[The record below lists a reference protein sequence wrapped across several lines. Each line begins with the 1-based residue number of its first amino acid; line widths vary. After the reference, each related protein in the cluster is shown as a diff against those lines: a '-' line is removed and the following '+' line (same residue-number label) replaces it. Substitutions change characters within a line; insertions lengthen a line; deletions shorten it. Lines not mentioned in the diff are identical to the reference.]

1 MCKLFQKLII
11 GGVAIKLGVGGEGCG
26 WKIFQKLIIGGGGV
40 GRLFDTLQWLHACP
54 RLFQFLHPFHLVHA
68 VYTRDMFY

>member
-26 WKIFQKLIIGGGGV
+26 WKIFQKLIIGGGGEW
-40 GRLFDTLQWLHACP
+40 GDYSILYSDYMLAQGFSSFFTLFI
-54 RLFQFLHPFHLVHA
+54 
-68 VYTRDMFY
+68 

>member
-40 GRLFDTLQWLHACP
+40 GRLFDTLQ
-54 RLFQFLHPFHLVHA
+54 
-68 VYTRDMFY
+68 

>member
-26 WKIFQKLIIGGGGV
+26 WKIFQKLIIRGGGGE
-40 GRLFDTLQWLHACP
+40 GGDYSILYSDYMLAQGFSSFFTLFI
-54 RLFQFLHPFHLVHA
+54 
-68 VYTRDMFY
+68 